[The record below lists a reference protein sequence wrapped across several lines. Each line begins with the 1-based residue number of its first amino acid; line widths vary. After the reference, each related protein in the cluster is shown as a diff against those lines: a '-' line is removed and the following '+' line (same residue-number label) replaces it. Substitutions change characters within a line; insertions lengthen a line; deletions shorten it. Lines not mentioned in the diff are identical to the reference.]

1 MRVMIVDKQPDN
13 STAPLNALA
22 ARNNADAFH
31 SAEVLSRSLDEH
43 APEEH
48 EVVLP
53 NGSLREMS
61 EFQLVQ
67 LLKKLNLLT
76 AAVIVV
82 TTRRESTAAKN
93 VAVTTSASATTNTH
107 ESSAAPC
114 PPPSFYAELVHEAL
128 DRPSSSLDSP
138 AIHHKAAVLAQLSK
152 LPANPSKIAVAVDG
166 SALLIDLSDV
176 IAIKA
181 EGNYVSLVRLTGAHL
196 VRGRI
201 STLASA
207 LAPYGFV
214 QIHRCVLV
222 NASWVDGIQ
231 PRPTGDYLLST
242 RGGKEYPVSR
252 TYKQNLRS
260 LAPLWIGSDFLFTE

>member
-1 MRVMIVDKQPDN
+1 MRVMIVDKQPN
-13 STAPLNALA
+13 NCTAPLNALA

-31 SAEVLSRSLDEH
+31 SAEILSRSLDENS
-43 APEEH
+43 PEEH

-67 LLKKLNLLT
+67 LLKKLDLLT

-82 TTRRESTAAKN
+82 TTRRESNAAPSTE
-93 VAVTTSASATTNTH
+93 ADADTDAQPAD
-107 ESSAAPC
+107 APC

-128 DRPSSSLDSP
+128 DHPGSSLDTP

-181 EGNYVSLVRLTGAHL
+181 EGNYVSLVRLTGSHL

-201 STLASA
+201 SALASA

-214 QIHRCVLV
+214 QIHRCVLI
-222 NASWVDGIQ
+222 NSSWVDGIQ

-260 LAPLWIGSDFLFTE
+260 LAPLWIGSDFLFAE

>member
-1 MRVMIVDKQPDN
+1 MRVMIVDKQPNN
-13 STAPLNALA
+13 SAAPLNALA
-22 ARNNADAFH
+22 TRNDADAFH
-31 SAEVLSRSLDEH
+31 SAEMLSHDLDEH
-43 APEEH
+43 APHEH

-67 LLKKLNLLT
+67 LLKKLDLLT

-82 TTRRESTAAKN
+82 TTRRESTGANAA
-93 VAVTTSASATTNTH
+93 AITNSPN
-107 ESSAAPC
+107 ESLTGPC

-128 DRPSSSLDSP
+128 DHPASPLDSP
-138 AIHHKAAVLAQLSK
+138 AIQQKAAVLAQLSK

-201 STLASA
+201 STLAAA

-214 QIHRCVLV
+214 QIHRCVLI
-222 NASWVDGIQ
+222 NSSWVDGIQ

-252 TYKQNLRS
+252 TYKQNIRS
-260 LAPLWIGSDFLFTE
+260 LAPLWIGSDFLFSE

>member
-1 MRVMIVDKQPDN
+1 MRVMIVDKQTNN
-13 STAPLNALA
+13 SIAPLNALP

-31 SAEVLSRSLDEH
+31 SAEILSQAIDAH
-43 APEEH
+43 APDEH

-67 LLKKLNLLT
+67 LLKKLDLLT

-82 TTRRESTAAKN
+82 TTRRESSATINTAA
-93 VAVTTSASATTNTH
+93 SEPATQNSTPSPTQ
-107 ESSAAPC
+107 
-114 PPPSFYAELVHEAL
+114 SFYDELVHEAL
-128 DRPSSSLDSP
+128 DHPSSSLDTP
-138 AIHHKAAVLAQLSK
+138 TIQHKAAILAQLSK

-181 EGNYVSLVRLTGAHL
+181 EGNYVSLVRLTGSHL

-201 STLASA
+201 SA
-207 LAPYGFV
+207 LAGALSPYGFV

-252 TYKQNLRS
+252 TFKQNLRS
-260 LAPLWIGSDFLFTE
+260 LAPLWIGSDFLSTE

>member
-1 MRVMIVDKQPDN
+1 MRVMIVDKQSNN

-22 ARNNADAFH
+22 AHNNADAFH
-31 SAEVLSRSLDEH
+31 SAEILSRSLDEH

-67 LLKKLNLLT
+67 LLKKLDLLT

-82 TTRRESTAAKN
+82 TTRRESTDANNA
-93 VAVTTSASATTNTH
+93 AVTTSASATSNTR
-107 ESSAAPC
+107 ESTDAPC
-114 PPPSFYAELVHEAL
+114 PPQSFYAELVHE
-128 DRPSSSLDSP
+128 
-138 AIHHKAAVLAQLSK
+138 AAVLAQLSK

-231 PRPTGDYLLST
+231 PRPIGDYLLST
-242 RGGKEYPVSR
+242 RSGKAYPASR
-252 TYKQNLRS
+252 TYKQNIRS
-260 LAPLWIGSDFLFTE
+260 LAPLWIGSDFLFSE